1 MKRNILIFH
10 GTAGSPEGN
19 WFPWMKEKLE
29 KEEQNVYIP
38 RFPTPE
44 GESLKSWLE
53 VLEKYTQYINSETIL
68 VGHSKGGLFTLRL
81 LEQLQ
86 TSVYATFYVSASV
99 GVKPIR
105 YYKEDALF
113 SDGFE
118 FNWDTIRSNV
128 GIATVYH
135 SDNDPYVCMD
145 NGKELA
151 KQLGVTLTFIPHA
164 GHINAESGYT
174 SFEKLLKDVEKV
186 L

>member
-19 WFPWMKEKLE
+19 WFPWLKGKLE
-29 KEEQNVYIP
+29 KDGQTVFVP

-44 GESLKSWLE
+44 GESLAAWFQ
-53 VLEKYTQYINSETIL
+53 VLEKYTQYINKEAIL

-81 LEQLQ
+81 LERLQ
-86 TSVYATFYVSASV
+86 VPVHATFLVAPPI
-99 GVKPIR
+99 GVQPIH

-113 SDGFE
+113 SKGFE
-118 FNWDTIRSNV
+118 FDWGKIRANAGV
-128 GIATVYH
+128 ATVYH
-135 SDNDPYVCMD
+135 SDNDPYVCLE

-151 KQLGVTLTFIPHA
+151 KQLGVDLTYIPNA
-164 GHINAESGYT
+164 GHLNAESGYT
-174 SFEKLLKDVEKV
+174 SFEKLLSDINKV